1 MGSRLIDYA
10 FLNSRIA
17 GMYSRFLTPDDI
29 QLLVKADGVPAFYR
43 ALIKT
48 NYSEFL
54 AGIRPDEIAAPLLE
68 SVLFAALFDCFQK
81 IIPSLTD
88 AADVAFLKKLLL
100 VFELRNV
107 KTIIRGKVTGRAA
120 GDLRKDLI
128 NIGKYSV
135 INTEF
140 LIGAKDL
147 EEAVAYLEKHPV
159 VGGIIR
165 FAYERYKKE
174 KNLYVLDSSID
185 TRYLADLYT
194 GIQRLNPYDRTRL
207 RKLYGTQMDLNNI
220 LWALR
225 LKFIY
230 GVDPREIM
238 VDLVPE
244 YYEYDEKF
252 FKNIVFE
259 PEIKNVFAVLLK
271 LPWTKYVK
279 QEAVTIGDIERGFG
293 MYYRDLAFTM
303 FRKDAFSLSSI
314 AGFLFI
320 KRAEVALLVK
330 ILESK
335 EYHLPAD
342 ELEKGMRTTK

>member
-1 MGSRLIDYA
+1 MGSRLVDYA

-17 GMYSRFLTPDDI
+17 GMYSRFLTSDDV
-29 QLLVKADGVPAFYR
+29 QLLVKADGVADFFR

-48 NYSEFL
+48 SYGEFL
-54 AGIRPDEIAAPLLE
+54 AGIRPDEVTAPLLE
-68 SVLFAALFDCFQK
+68 SVLFAALFDCYQK
-81 IIPSLTD
+81 VIPSLTD
-88 AADVAFLKKLLL
+88 PNDAAFLKKLLL

-107 KTIIRGKVTGRAA
+107 KTIIRGKVTGRSAN
-120 GDLRKDLI
+120 DLRTDLI
-128 NIGKYSV
+128 NIGRYSV
-135 INTEF
+135 INTE
-140 LIGAKDL
+140 LLLEAKDL
-147 EEAVAYLEKHPV
+147 DEAIAYLERHPV
-159 VGGIIR
+159 VGSIIR

-174 KNLYVLDSSID
+174 QNLYVLDSAID
-185 TRYLADLYT
+185 VRYLADLYT
-194 GIQRLNPYDRTRL
+194 SIGTLNAYDRGRL
-207 RKLYGTQMDLNNI
+207 KKLYGTQMDLNNI

-244 YYEYDEKF
+244 YYEYDERF
-252 FKNIVFE
+252 FKNIVEE
-259 PEIKNVFAVLLK
+259 PEIKNVFAILLK

-293 MYYRDLAFTM
+293 MYYRDLAFKM
-303 FRKDAFSLSSI
+303 FRNDPFSLSSI

-320 KRAEVALLVK
+320 KRAEVSLLVK

-335 EYHLPAD
+335 EYRMPPE
-342 ELEKGMRTTK
+342 ELEKGLRLTK